1 MIRVRVRVN
10 NIFKVRL
17 IAYSKVRVNK
27 LNRDLK
33 VKVSFKKLN

>member
-17 IAYSKVRVNK
+17 IPYSKVRVNK
-27 LNRDLK
+27 PK
-33 VKVSFKKLN
+33 SKSKS

>member
-1 MIRVRVRVN
+1 MIRVRVN

-27 LNRDLK
+27 LNRVLK